1 MIGCSIESNTIEIS
15 DEPVAEANYH
25 SGNYEI
31 VVANW

>member
-15 DEPVAEANYH
+15 DESVTEENYH

-31 VVANW
+31 AVANW